1 MCQYLTG
8 PFAGWSV
15 RGNYLVSPDGD
26 RMTPERIA
34 GLAWRDQMEL
44 RVAGFASR
52 RQAEAG
58 QRRAGQ
64 RQMVKVVVVDL
75 GDFRDR
81 HFGRSAG

>member
-52 RQAEAG
+52 RKAGAG
-58 QRRAGQ
+58 QRKAGQ
-64 RQMVKVVVVDL
+64 RQMIKAVVVDL